1 MFEGTWNMTAE
12 NNLYIELIKKCILG
26 YIYEDP
32 AQASFVKPND
42 PSFSPIAFDTEVRD
56 SGLDWPSQAH
66 SMIGLKRMENIQHC
80 VESVLE
86 NNIAGDMV
94 ETGVWRGGA
103 CIFMRALLKANNIQD
118 KAVWV
123 CDSFEGLPPANKEK
137 YPLDGGFEFSKFND
151 QLAISLEEVKDNF
164 KKYGLLDD
172 QVKFLKGWFSE
183 TLPTAPIEK
192 ISILRLDGDMYES
205 TMDALVNLYSKLSVG
220 GYCIIDDWSIL
231 MCASAVN
238 DFRAE
243 QNIEDNLIKIDE
255 TGAYWKKS

>member
-1 MFEGTWNMTAE
+1 MTTE

-26 YIYEDP
+26 YIYKDP
-32 AQASFVKPND
+32 ALASFAKSNG
-42 PSFSPIAFDTEVRD
+42 PSFSSSAFDTEVRG

-66 SMIGLKRMENIQHC
+66 SMIGLKRMENIQNC

-86 NNIAGDMV
+86 NSIGGDMV

-137 YPLDGGFEFSKFND
+137 YPLDDGFEFSKFND

-164 KKYGLLDD
+164 EKYGLLDD

-231 MCASAVN
+231 TCAKAVK

-243 QNIEDNLIKIDE
+243 HNIEDNIISIDKSS
-255 TGAYWKKS
+255 AYWKKG